1 MCPSTSAASCPAR
14 SSPACTKQ
22 EPAPTAA
29 SGKDEEPAPTAAR
42 EKCEPAPTAADG
54 NDQQEEDGDESE
66 ACEPAPTATDENDEA
81 GEVYEPAPTAAD
93 DSGDAPSAEPAP
105 TAAEPAPTAAREKAT
120 IDQLIVLGED
130 EDDAELTV
138 STRQEFE
145 FYAGIVD
152 VSSEDD
158 TLRIRWD
165 VRVWLRTVLAA
176 PLRFIDRE
184 VELSEKPLSMS
195 QALATR

>member
-1 MCPSTSAASCPAR
+1 MSQKPVNL
-14 SSPACTKQ
+14 
-22 EPAPTAA
+22 APTAA
-29 SGKDEEPAPTAAR
+29 
-42 EKCEPAPTAADG
+42 
-54 NDQQEEDGDESE
+54 
-66 ACEPAPTATDENDEA
+66 DENDEA
-81 GEVYEPAPTAAD
+81 GGSIRTSPTAAD
-93 DSGDAPSAEPAP
+93 DSGEPPSAEPAP

-120 IDQLIVLGED
+120 IDQLIVLGDD

-176 PLRFIDRE
+176 PLGLSDRE
-184 VELSEKPLSMS
+184 IELSEEAFVDEPGFSDSPDAFELDS
-195 QALATR
+195 L